1 MGKSTINEG
10 HSWENNIYI
19 YLYIYIYKSGSLQLA
34 TFDYRRVDQQSL
46 GYLRILRIMIDNSYQ
61 LYSSA

>member
-1 MGKSTINEG
+1 MKVIAGKTTSI
-10 HSWENNIYI
+10 SIYI
-19 YLYIYIYKSGSLQLA
+19 NIYKSGSLQLA